1 MNTIETDIRD
11 LLDNDTGVRDRL
23 KEWINAQMKHCC
35 RSFVQ
40 YENSMTTSMHLINDL
55 YESDVTMELLLAC
68 TQMGKTSTV
77 FWTAYNLMTH
87 MDDRYFVPYPFVFII
102 TGLNSNSWKEQ
113 TKERVL
119 PSMRENVWHNKD
131 MLKRDNVQRLKDA
144 VMSEYNTLIVIDEV
158 HVGTKLDH
166 VIFNTL
172 REFHPENDDRVVSH
186 NEMFEFL
193 HLQKVKFILVSATP
207 DAIKETMEHNWDS
220 KRFRTVMAKP
230 DSVPGYVWHK
240 HFLNRGRVHQVY
252 GMKDRD
258 ENGVRFHRA
267 IARRISEYKDPKY
280 HMIRFP
286 MDSKNADIETCKD
299 LLTRS
304 IRKLDVVAD
313 VVLWDSKNSIQK
325 HFYDKKYKVFLNE
338 EIKESKMTN
347 MTNEMILKEK
357 PRKHTIFILKEF
369 FRVAQTMPIDNI
381 GVLVDRDTKS
391 PCDSTLSQ
399 SLIGRACGHNKEQFI
414 DQILIYTN
422 VQSVVNYINLW
433 ENGFDYAKVPEYVGT
448 DIRTNKNS
456 TKLIAKQTMLG
467 SKVERAVE
475 WNETLDGEDEIDTN
489 ERLEKV
495 RRVYMKRNQLVHQI
509 INRFVENDLHPLTA
523 NELDMCSR
531 TGKLHVVNYSKW
543 NDEHN
548 QFKIIERTDTG
559 MWSLRDVI
567 KRYLNLS

>member
-1 MNTIETDIRD
+1 
-11 LLDNDTGVRDRL
+11 
-23 KEWINAQMKHCC
+23 
-35 RSFVQ
+35 
-40 YENSMTTSMHLINDL
+40 
-55 YESDVTMELLLAC
+55 
-68 TQMGKTSTV
+68 
-77 FWTAYNLMTH
+77 
-87 MDDRYFVPYPFVFII
+87 
-102 TGLNSNSWKEQ
+102 
-113 TKERVL
+113 
-119 PSMRENVWHNKD
+119 
-131 MLKRDNVQRLKDA
+131 
-144 VMSEYNTLIVIDEV
+144 
-158 HVGTKLDH
+158 
-166 VIFNTL
+166 
-172 REFHPENDDRVVSH
+172 
-186 NEMFEFL
+186 
-193 HLQKVKFILVSATP
+193 
-207 DAIKETMEHNWDS
+207 
-220 KRFRTVMAKP
+220 
-230 DSVPGYVWHK
+230 
-240 HFLNRGRVHQVY
+240 
-252 GMKDRD
+252 MKDRD
-258 ENGVRFHRA
+258 ENGVKFHRA

-286 MDSKNADIETCKD
+286 IDSKNADIETCKD

-304 IRKLDVVAD
+304 IRKLGVIAD

-325 HFYDKKYKVFLNE
+325 HFYDKKYLVFLNE

-456 TKLIAKQTMLG
+456 TRLIAKQTMLG
-467 SKVERAVE
+467 SKVERDVA

-489 ERLEKV
+489 ERLERV
-495 RRVYMKRNQLVHQI
+495 RLVYMKRNQLVHQL
-509 INRFVENDLHPLTA
+509 INRFVENDLRPLTS

-531 TGKLHVVNYSKW
+531 TGKIHVVNYSKW
-543 NDEHN
+543 NDAHN

-559 MWSLRDVI
+559 LWSLRDVI